1 MILFSTYKNNAK
13 NKYCILKIRLQ
24 LLIIA
29 LNKKMPRKKILSFNN
44 FFCEEKCETLTQ
56 NEIVQSR
63 VYTYLYINRLYILV
77 NKVIYK

>member
-1 MILFSTYKNNAK
+1 
-13 NKYCILKIRLQ
+13 
-24 LLIIA
+24 
-29 LNKKMPRKKILSFNN
+29 MPRKKILSFNN

-63 VYTYLYINRLYILV
+63 VYTYLYINHLYILV